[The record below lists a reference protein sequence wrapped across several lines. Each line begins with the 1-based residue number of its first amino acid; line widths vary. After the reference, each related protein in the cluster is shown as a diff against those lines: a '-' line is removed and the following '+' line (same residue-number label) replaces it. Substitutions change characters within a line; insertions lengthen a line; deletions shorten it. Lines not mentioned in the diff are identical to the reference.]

1 MDSSNDSDSDSIP
14 LTLTRRGN
22 ARGRGRG
29 KGHGSALGSSND
41 SDSDNDAHHTCTRA
55 RGTCQER
62 GRGHGRGRGRGRGRR
77 RDRGGWNS
85 SAASD
90 SDSDISVDRNDDS
103 KSETSCNA
111 SSDAFSQPTNT
122 IPEMEE
128 WGLKGG
134 EEWNSGLCFLFLMA
148 SNLSQSCADSCPC
161 CVCVGCEASD
171 CIEDEGDL
179 YCCYSCNV
187 VMHVEC
193 AQRRAE
199 HLVNGEFLC
208 GVCYSEYEDKR
219 PAEDE

>member
-1 MDSSNDSDSDSIP
+1 MHVEEDAEKDMAVRWAVVTTVTVTTTRT
-14 LTLTRRGN
+14 TLVQEPVAPAKN
-22 ARGRGRG
+22 AEEGMGEG
-29 KGHGSALGSSND
+29 VGGDVDGDATAAAGIAVQPATATSAWTEMMT
-41 SDSDNDAHHTCTRA
+41 ARA
-55 RGTCQER
+55 RLPVTLHQTPSPSQQTQSRKWKSG
-62 GRGHGRGRGRGRGRR
+62 
-77 RDRGGWNS
+77 
-85 SAASD
+85 
-90 SDSDISVDRNDDS
+90 VS
-103 KSETSCNA
+103 KEA
-111 SSDAFSQPTNT
+111 
-122 IPEMEE
+122 
-128 WGLKGG
+128 K
-134 EEWNSGLCFLFLMA
+134 SGIRVCVSFLMA